1 VNFLGRIEKL
11 AKMSYD
17 RFAIKEI
24 MSQTPL
30 QRQKQKLSKP
40 LIVTDVTTLTGRPI
54 KIYILSSMLFKEIP

>member
-11 AKMSYD
+11 AKIGYD

-30 QRQKQKLSKP
+30 QRQKQKFSKP
-40 LIVTDVTTLTGRPI
+40 LIATDLATLTGGPT